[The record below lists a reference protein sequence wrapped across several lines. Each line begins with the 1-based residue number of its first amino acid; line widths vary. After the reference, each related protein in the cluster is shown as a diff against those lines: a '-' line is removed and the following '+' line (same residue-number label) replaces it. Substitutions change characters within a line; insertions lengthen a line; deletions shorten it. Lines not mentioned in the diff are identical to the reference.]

1 MQHLGSVTDISRER
15 AQLTAARFEDSG
27 TTVLKLHPEGN
38 EAMRRIQNSNRH
50 ASSDSIYINYWLGQR
65 VMRPWL
71 PCIQIF
77 DW

>member
-1 MQHLGSVTDISRER
+1 MQHLGSVTVISRER

-50 ASSDSIYINYWLGQR
+50 ASSDSIYKLLVGTAGNEAMASMHTDL
-65 VMRPWL
+65 
-71 PCIQIF
+71 
-77 DW
+77 